1 MDIEHLFLLPAC
13 MSVSIVVLYLFDQYV
28 PVLTGVYLF
37 RFSVPITILC
47 AIDGGLL
54 FELSY
59 VIVNSKSS
67 DAARYT
73 SLAVFLLVNQYGNF
87 EISLVIPK

>member
-1 MDIEHLFLLPAC
+1 

-28 PVLTGVYLF
+28 PVLTSVYLF
-37 RFSVPITILC
+37 RFLCLYKPVLC

-59 VIVNSKSS
+59 AIVNSKSS
-67 DAARYT
+67 LYQSTQINEAELLTYIYAGFVSFVAAVEDLHWR
-73 SLAVFLLVNQYGNF
+73 
-87 EISLVIPK
+87 

>member
-1 MDIEHLFLLPAC
+1 

-28 PVLTGVYLF
+28 PVLTSVYLF
-37 RFSVPITILC
+37 RFLCLYKPVLC

-67 DAARYT
+67 DAARYRSFT
-73 SLAVFLLVNQYGNF
+73 T
-87 EISLVIPK
+87 